1 MRIAKE
7 KELLTKEKA
16 QLIVDLTASERE
28 NRMQSEVCDD
38 VVFKTRTGL
47 RVCVS
52 R

>member
-28 NRMQSEVCDD
+28 NRMQSEVCDGEEI
-38 VVFKTRTGL
+38 RNI
-47 RVCVS
+47 
-52 R
+52 